1 MNAIYDQLAL
11 YLYGKKYNQ
20 LEPHQQYD
28 VRQSVD
34 NPDY

>member
-1 MNAIYDQLAL
+1 MNTNYNQLAL
-11 YLYGKKYNQ
+11 QLYGKKYSE

-28 VRQSVD
+28 IRQSVD